1 MTQAPEFSAANSN
14 SASSIQ
20 FVTEQPASESLA
32 RVFLGAAVQN
42 SSGETIGDV
51 NDLVFDRSGHIST
64 VVLGVG
70 GFHGIGRKVVAV
82 PFSALVVN
90 SGKDGAR
97 TIVVPLDKE
106 SLEKAPGFKAIEKTT
121 LDSVKDLAVLLAHK
135 ASQKAAEITDQA
147 KKKIEEMQHRDG
159 NVGEQ
164 LAFGATEAKKLAT
177 DKGYEPLVEPRPV
190 DEHFELLGKKD
201 GVYYDLGAHRDGKV
215 DARLVDATDP
225 KWGGSIH

>member
-1 MTQAPEFSAANSN
+1 MTQSPELSAATSN
-14 SASSIQ
+14 PASSIQ
-20 FVTEQPASESLA
+20 FVTEQPASELLA

-70 GFHGIGRKVVAV
+70 GFHGIGGKVVAV

-90 SGKDGAR
+90 SSKDGAR
-97 TIVVPLDKE
+97 TIVVPVDKE
-106 SLEKAPGFKAIEKTT
+106 SLEKAPGFKANEKTT

-135 ASQKAAEITDQA
+135 AAEITDQA
-147 KKKIEEMQHRDG
+147 KKKIEGMQHRDG

-215 DARLVDATDP
+215 DAELVDATDP